1 VVVTGECD
9 DVPLKPKTRLE
20 WATLQHSCSD
30 PDPKK
35 CMRSCDK
42 LLTNEVPSNPFASN
56 YHQQA
61 LWYGGVS
68 RCISTHNLRATLRAG
83 VTRLLDLIDFYMTM
97 QKSSLLAVRLLPA
110 IHLCACLIIAI
121 AKLDWWWVIFFIDLP
136 FSVLIAPLPWYNVH
150 AALAYGSLGTI
161 WWYIVS
167 VLIIKLSLREGSRSA
182 QDKKVGSPMT
192 IWAADLDGS
201 PKLDG
206 LCL

>member
-1 VVVTGECD
+1 MVVTGECD

-20 WATLQHSCSD
+20 WATL
-30 PDPKK
+30 P
-35 CMRSCDK
+35 
-42 LLTNEVPSNPFASN
+42 
-56 YHQQA
+56 
-61 LWYGGVS
+61 
-68 RCISTHNLRATLRAG
+68 
-83 VTRLLDLIDFYMTM
+83 
-97 QKSSLLAVRLLPA
+97 
-110 IHLCACLIIAI
+110 
-121 AKLDWWWVIFFIDLP
+121 
-136 FSVLIAPLPWYNVH
+136 
-150 AALAYGSLGTI
+150 ALAYGSLGTI